1 VLTQCREVL
10 PNDERSDATKVDS
23 STKARSI
30 ISPCCEKLL
39 PGYIKIV
46 LYFNLHGSLVRSKT
60 GGRFGASRNNICLS
74 TAIEISFQGWRQH

>member
-23 STKARSI
+23 STKARSM

-39 PGYIKIV
+39 PGYIKIA
-46 LYFNLHGSLVRSKT
+46 LYFNLRGLLVLSKT
-60 GGRFGASRNNICLS
+60 GTSFGASRNNLCLS
-74 TAIEISFQGWRQH
+74 TAIEISFQGLRQH